1 MISTSKQCW
10 THLFAG
16 RNTHHECLDR
26 DRTCFNNS
34 MCGPKML
41 ECKFAEKVGSYK
53 LALQFFLFVHKVVLF
68 LNMYMFMPC
77 NELFFQLL
85 QSSGFLGLSIFLSVY
100 LCPFCFPALS
110 LTLSLPIFPFLSIN
124 FKCYSICLFFLSFL
138 SFCHFVYLRLF
149 L

>member
-26 DRTCFNNS
+26 DRACFNNS

-41 ECKFAEKVGSYK
+41 ECKFALKVGSYK

-85 QSSGFLGLSIFLSVY
+85 QSSGFLGLSIFFCQSIYVLFVFLLSVY
-100 LCPFCFPALS
+100 LSLS
-110 LTLSLPIFPFLSIN
+110 LTYFLSLSH
-124 FKCYSICLFFLSFL
+124 SQSFHFSPL
-138 SFCHFVYLRLF
+138 TSNAIPFVYSF
-149 L
+149 

>member
-1 MISTSKQCW
+1 MLFPQFLVWLLGFGANHNIGAIILRPACVLSSTLYFVVNIILLGLFCIFLPFLFCYDRKDVKRLKKMISTSKQCW

-77 NELFFQLL
+77 NELFF
-85 QSSGFLGLSIFLSVY
+85 
-100 LCPFCFPALS
+100 
-110 LTLSLPIFPFLSIN
+110 
-124 FKCYSICLFFLSFL
+124 
-138 SFCHFVYLRLF
+138 
-149 L
+149 